1 MGFSMPS
8 FFSSW
13 EIILCVNPQSECLDP
28 IDSRFDD
35 DPMEDLW
42 DPLDPR
48 FDDPMEVL
56 WDPLDLRFE
65 PFLED
70 NPLIASPSLDPM
82 ELRFGVLHGTGPV
95 DDPLFEFR
103 FEDPRVAI
111 VVFGLWILFSIDL
124 FSFLNST
131 KDPAVRIFVPDEPYW
146 AIKDKKKKVAQWNYL
161 LSARWRIFWL
171 TVWRMSQF
179 NI

>member
-1 MGFSMPS
+1 MPS

-35 DPMEDLW
+35 DPIEDLW

-103 FEDPRVAI
+103 FEDPTVAI
-111 VVFGLWILFSIDL
+111 VVFGLWILFSMDL

-131 KDPAVRIFVPDEPYW
+131 KDPAVRIFVPDDEPCW
-146 AIKDKKKKVAQWNYL
+146 AIRD
-161 LSARWRIFWL
+161 
-171 TVWRMSQF
+171 
-179 NI
+179 

>member
-42 DPLDPR
+42 DPLD
-48 FDDPMEVL
+48 
-56 WDPLDLRFE
+56 LRFE

-70 NPLIASPSLDPM
+70 NPLIASPSLDPT
-82 ELRFGVLHGTGPV
+82 ELRFGVLHGTGP
-95 DDPLFEFR
+95 LFEFR
-103 FEDPRVAI
+103 FEDPTVAI
-111 VVFGLWILFSIDL
+111 VVFGLWILFSMDL

-131 KDPAVRIFVPDEPYW
+131 KDPAVRIFVPDDEPCW
-146 AIKDKKKKVAQWNYL
+146 AIKD
-161 LSARWRIFWL
+161 
-171 TVWRMSQF
+171 
-179 NI
+179 